1 MRKTIRTVALVLLLA
16 LMLSACS
23 AEPVSVPVEQVY
35 MLLTAGN
42 AAEKFAGVVVS
53 ENAVQIGRELDK
65 TIKDL
70 YVEEGQEI
78 QADQKLFSYDTE
90 ELSLTLDRQELDLE
104 RLNAEID
111 EKKTQIADV
120 EKELKKA
127 TGDTKTQ
134 LNIQLRQLQT
144 ELTQATYDKS
154 AKQREIEYT
163 KKMLQDVDVRSPI
176 SGTIRL
182 IDETSTDAYIVIQQS
197 GAYQV
202 KGLLNELSL
211 NAGIT
216 VGSAVTVI
224 SRIDSKQVWTGVVS
238 SVDYNNTESNAYDS
252 MYGYAMDGSGLTN
265 STSYP
270 FYITLDS
277 TDGLL
282 LGQHV
287 YIQLTADM
295 NDDDQLWLPE
305 SYLMEVSQDEN
316 LNTVAKVW
324 SVDEE
329 NKLVLR
335 QVTLGEYNVITG
347 GYAILDGLT
356 LYDYIADPSNPDC
369 REGAVAQIRDVSDF
383 YGSAEE

>member
-1 MRKTIRTVALVLLLA
+1 
-16 LMLSACS
+16 
-23 AEPVSVPVEQVY
+23 
-35 MLLTAGN
+35 
-42 AAEKFAGVVVS
+42 
-53 ENAVQIGRELDK
+53 
-65 TIKDL
+65 
-70 YVEEGQEI
+70 
-78 QADQKLFSYDTE
+78 
-90 ELSLTLDRQELDLE
+90 
-104 RLNAEID
+104 
-111 EKKTQIADV
+111 
-120 EKELKKA
+120 
-127 TGDTKTQ
+127 
-134 LNIQLRQLQT
+134 
-144 ELTQATYDKS
+144 
-154 AKQREIEYT
+154 
-163 KKMLQDVDVRSPI
+163 
-176 SGTIRL
+176 
-182 IDETSTDAYIVIQQS
+182 
-197 GAYQV
+197 
-202 KGLLNELSL
+202 
-211 NAGIT
+211 
-216 VGSAVTVI
+216 
-224 SRIDSKQVWTGVVS
+224 
-238 SVDYNNTESNAYDS
+238 
-252 MYGYAMDGSGLTN
+252 MYGYGMDGSGLTN

-369 REGAVAQIRDVSDF
+369 REGAAAQIRDVSDF